1 MEVLL
6 SLLMLITFIAKLQA
20 TAVHRIAV
28 VMDADDPKAA
38 RTAEALEDAVLRPL
52 AGEAALRVQLLEARR
67 RALRNMTVELN
78 KSEGVVAVGRCWLMG
93 KAGELRVPVLG
104 VATEETCLARDEGFG
119 HLTLLFLKEEF
130 SRCAYELAR
139 RWVLRVAS
147 GRPLASADGVL
158 GVRRNSL
165 TQAVV
170 RRVGMG
176 GHTSSC
182 PSPVRSAVK
191 RSAELVRIPEMTN
204 AQKVKAEARAILSGH
219 VLSVVL
225 KHRPPYVSLV
235 KDGRRVAAASG
246 ILIEVLDSMA
256 EIYNFTYT
264 LKLPD
269 DDQWGSLKKDGSW
282 TGMVGEVYRG
292 EQEMALGPTSITEER
307 EKAIDFT
314 VPFDYEP
321 WDILIPQ
328 SIQKIDF
335 TAYLFPFSG
344 VVWAATLASLVVVG
358 MVMFLMVDFIRRQ
371 NISDELPRQYS
382 LPHFVFNCLG
392 SLLCQAN
399 KQPQPG
405 ASRVMSGF
413 WWIFSV
419 IFIASYSSKLI
430 SSLTVR
436 FTVPPV
442 TSLRDMVE
450 SKKLLWTYLANSAM
464 EEIFRNS
471 APDTT
476 FGMVGQLH
484 KDRPGLLVGSFE
496 EGVEAVRTQKFAY
509 LEDNSWLEFA
519 VADEEALYGECRM
532 TVVRDN
538 FFATRFGIILQ
549 PGSPYRDAFTIHI
562 LEVIQSGLM
571 AVWKKKYWPV
581 SRCIG
586 SSKKAPLRSLNILDL
601 AGTFVLLV
609 AGAMVSALTLILE
622 ILVARAKGG
631 AASD

>member
-1 MEVLL
+1 
-6 SLLMLITFIAKLQA
+6 
-20 TAVHRIAV
+20 
-28 VMDADDPKAA
+28 
-38 RTAEALEDAVLRPL
+38 
-52 AGEAALRVQLLEARR
+52 
-67 RALRNMTVELN
+67 MT
-78 KSEGVVAVGRCWLMG
+78 
-93 KAGELRVPVLG
+93 
-104 VATEETCLARDEGFG
+104 
-119 HLTLLFLKEEF
+119 H
-130 SRCAYELAR
+130 
-139 RWVLRVAS
+139 
-147 GRPLASADGVL
+147 
-158 GVRRNSL
+158 
-165 TQAVV
+165 
-170 RRVGMG
+170 
-176 GHTSSC
+176 
-182 PSPVRSAVK
+182 
-191 RSAELVRIPEMTN
+191 
-204 AQKVKAEARAILSGH
+204 AQKVKAQARKILNGH
-219 VLSVVL
+219 ILSVVL

-282 TGMVGEVYRG
+282 TGMVGEVYRR

-358 MVMFLMVDFIRRQ
+358 VVMFLMVDFIRKQ
-371 NISDELPRQYS
+371 NISEELPRQYS

-392 SLLCQAN
+392 ALVCQAN

-405 ASRVMSGF
+405 ASRVMSAF
-413 WWIFSV
+413 WWIFAV

-484 KDRPGLLVGSFE
+484 KDRPGLLVRSFE

-532 TVVRDN
+532 TVVRDH
-538 FFATRFGIILQ
+538 FFSTRFGIILQ

-586 SSKKAPLRSLNILDL
+586 SSTKAPLRPLNVLDL

-609 AGAMVSALTLILE
+609 AGALVSALTLLLE
-622 ILVARAKGG
+622 ILVAKAKGG

>member
-1 MEVLL
+1 
-6 SLLMLITFIAKLQA
+6 
-20 TAVHRIAV
+20 
-28 VMDADDPKAA
+28 
-38 RTAEALEDAVLRPL
+38 
-52 AGEAALRVQLLEARR
+52 
-67 RALRNMTVELN
+67 MTG
-78 KSEGVVAVGRCWLMG
+78 SYR
-93 KAGELRVPVLG
+93 
-104 VATEETCLARDEGFG
+104 
-119 HLTLLFLKEEF
+119 
-130 SRCAYELAR
+130 
-139 RWVLRVAS
+139 
-147 GRPLASADGVL
+147 SA
-158 GVRRNSL
+158 
-165 TQAVV
+165 
-170 RRVGMG
+170 
-176 GHTSSC
+176 C
-182 PSPVRSAVK
+182 PSPSRDAVK
-191 RSAELVRIPEMTN
+191 RVAKMITIPMVSNTKMIKTQAKE
-204 AQKVKAEARAILSGH
+204 ILSGH
-219 VLSVVL
+219 VLTVVL

-235 KDGRRVAAASG
+235 KDGRRVAAATG

-256 EIYNFTYT
+256 EYFNFTYT

-269 DDQWGSLKKDGSW
+269 DDQWGSLKKDGTW

-328 SIQKIDF
+328 SIKKIDF

-358 MVMFLMVDFIRRQ
+358 VVMFSLVEFIRKQR
-371 NISDELPRQYS
+371 IAEELPRKYS
-382 LPHFVFNCLG
+382 VFHFVFNCLG
-392 SLLCQAN
+392 SLLSQAN

-405 ASRVMSGF
+405 AARVLSGF
-413 WWIFSV
+413 WWVFAV

-442 TSLRDMVE
+442 SSLRDMVE
-450 SKKLLWTYLANSAM
+450 SKKILWTYLANSAM

-484 KDRPGLLVGSFE
+484 KDRPGLLVGGFE
-496 EGVEAVRTQKFAY
+496 EGVEAVRSQKFAY
-509 LEDNSWLEFA
+509 LEQIEFPQDNSWLEFA

-532 TVVRDN
+532 TVVRDH
-538 FFATRFGIILQ
+538 FFSTRFGIILQ
-549 PGSPYRDAFTIHI
+549 PGSPYRDAFTMQHNTPISNIVKQYQRLSNQTSTDNLLRDPLPSFSSI

-586 SSKKAPLRSLNILDL
+586 SSKKAPLRPLNILDL
-601 AGTFVLLV
+601 AGTFVLLM
-609 AGAMVSALTLILE
+609 AGALVSTLTLMLE
-622 ILVARAKGG
+622 ILVARVKDGDAR
-631 AASD
+631 D

>member
-1 MEVLL
+1 MTRSARIRLIVDLPGVNPDCCGL
-6 SLLMLITFIAKLQA
+6 CSLT
-20 TAVHRIAV
+20 V

-170 RRVGMG
+170 RRVG
-176 GHTSSC
+176 
-182 PSPVRSAVK
+182 
-191 RSAELVRIPEMTN
+191 
-204 AQKVKAEARAILSGH
+204 
-219 VLSVVL
+219 
-225 KHRPPYVSLV
+225 
-235 KDGRRVAAASG
+235 
-246 ILIEVLDSMA
+246 
-256 EIYNFTYT
+256 YT